1 MNSIAHIGV
10 LLSGLA
16 GTAELS
22 ALAFGGA
29 LLWGTLLAI
38 FRVSPIPPLAA
49 AAAGYVAVFR
59 NVPLLVLLVLFVFG
73 LPEIG
78 LLLPLFASAALCLA
92 LYSAALVCEVV
103 RSGIRTVPLGQAEA
117 ARALGLTFSQ
127 SLRHVIL
134 PQAMRSMVPPLGN
147 IFIAVVLSTSLA
159 AAVGV
164 AELTNG
170 VQTLSLRYAE
180 GLAAF
185 GIAAVFYVTITL
197 GSSAALSRLERRVRI
212 RR

>member
-1 MNSIAHIGV
+1 MNSITHVGV

-16 GTAELS
+16 GTAALS

-29 LLWGTLLAI
+29 LVLGTLLAI
-38 FRVSPIPPLAA
+38 FRVSPIPPLASA
-49 AAAGYVAVFR
+49 AAAYVTVFR

-78 LLLPLFASAALCLA
+78 LLLPLFASAALCMA
-92 LYSAALVCEVV
+92 LYAAALVCEVV

-117 ARALGLTFSQ
+117 ARALGLTFGQ

-134 PQAMRSMVPPLGN
+134 SQAMRSMVPPLGN
-147 IFIAVVLSTSLA
+147 IFMAVVLSTSLA

>member
-1 MNSIAHIGV
+1 MNSLAHVGV
-10 LLSGLA
+10 LLSGLL

-22 ALAFGGA
+22 GLAFGGA
-29 LLWGTLLAI
+29 LLLGTLLAI
-38 FRVSPIPPLAA
+38 FRVSPVPPLAA
-49 AAAGYVAVFR
+49 AAAGYVAVIR

-78 LLLPLFASAALCLA
+78 LLLPLFASAALCMA
-92 LYSAALVCEVV
+92 LYAAALVCEVV
-103 RSGIRTVPLGQAEA
+103 RAGIRTVPLGQAEA
-117 ARALGLTFSQ
+117 ARALGLTFGQ
-127 SLRHVIL
+127 SLRYVIL
-134 PQAMRSMVPPLGN
+134 PQAMRSMVQPLGN

-185 GIAAVFYVTITL
+185 GIAAVFYITITL

>member
-1 MNSIAHIGV
+1 MNSITHIGV

-29 LLWGTLLAI
+29 LVLGTLLAI

-49 AAAGYVAVFR
+49 AATVYVAVFR

-78 LLLPLFASAALCLA
+78 LLLPLFASAALCMA
-92 LYSAALVCEVV
+92 LYAAALVCEVV

-117 ARALGLTFSQ
+117 ARALGLTFGQ

-147 IFIAVVLSTSLA
+147 ILIAVVLSTSLA

-197 GSSAALSRLERRVRI
+197 GSSAALSRIERRVRI